1 MSWSSLKGYM
11 NHRPMA
17 RETGDRL
24 ILFRMSTEKRQD
36 GDRGLEIRDKE
47 SPKN

>member
-1 MSWSSLKGYM
+1 MGIHTTGPWYV
-11 NHRPMA
+11 HYRPMA

-36 GDRGLEIRDKE
+36 GDRGLEIE
-47 SPKN
+47 